1 MPSTGGQ
8 AEDDALSLEQWKV
21 LVDLADRR
29 IQRNDQFNRF
39 VVGLISALVTFTLLE
54 DGFSLFDGL
63 FEISIFLLASSG
75 AILTLWALEL
85 NRFYDVLGEKYN
97 QILEL
102 EVRLGT
108 GEFGIRSEILRRGS
122 YRDGVYRF
130 HLHSRLM
137 PSIPLVVPFAATLVL
152 LTYAVL
158 SSE

>member
-39 VVGLISALVTFTLLE
+39 VVGLISALVTFTLLK

-85 NRFYDVLGEKYN
+85 NRSYDVLE
-97 QILEL
+97 
-102 EVRLGT
+102 
-108 GEFGIRSEILRRGS
+108 
-122 YRDGVYRF
+122 GV
-130 HLHSRLM
+130 
-137 PSIPLVVPFAATLVL
+137 
-152 LTYAVL
+152 
-158 SSE
+158 